1 VSRRPLLFAR
11 ALMLRCPNCGERGVV
26 RRWLQVAEDCP
37 SCAISLV
44 RGNRVGAYILN
55 LGAAEVVVI
64 AVVLTLVVRGW
75 PDHVPWDLL
84 GWLAPLLAVAS
95 PLVFYPFSRMG
106 FVAIDLAMHP
116 ETRRDEDVGR
126 ETRDERR

>member
-1 VSRRPLLFAR
+1 MSRRLTLFAR
-11 ALMLRCPNCGERGVV
+11 ATVLRCPNCGGGGVV
-26 RRWLQVAEDCP
+26 RHWLGVVDDCP
-37 SCAISLV
+37 TCGISLV

-55 LGAAEVVVI
+55 LGAAEAVVM

-75 PDHVPWDLL
+75 PDQVPWDLL
-84 GWLAPLLAVAS
+84 GWLAPLLAIAS

-116 ETRRDEDVGR
+116 ETRRDEDLQR
-126 ETRDERR
+126 